1 MRNEKVFKFG
11 VDIVA
16 FGVAS
21 KITALHAPES
31 MKNILDKYSDPC
43 IVCGS
48 IIAVSQRS
56 DVIKD
61 AIRDFYVKYC
71 REWV

>member
-11 VDIVA
+11 VDIA
-16 FGVAS
+16 ALGVAS
-21 KITALHAPES
+21 KMASLHAPES
-31 MKNILDKYSDPC
+31 IKNALNKCSDPC

-48 IIAVSQRS
+48 IIALSQRR

-61 AIRDFYVKYC
+61 AMHDFYLKHY

>member
-1 MRNEKVFKFG
+1 MRNENVFKFG
-11 VDIVA
+11 VDIAA

-21 KITALHAPES
+21 KMASLHAPES
-31 MKNILDKYSDPC
+31 IKNALDKYSDPC

-48 IIAVSQRS
+48 IIALSQRA

-61 AIRDFYVKYC
+61 VIHDFYVRHY

>member
-11 VDIVA
+11 VDIAA

-21 KITALHAPES
+21 KMASLHAPES
-31 MKNILDKYSDPC
+31 IKNALNKCSDPC

-48 IIAVSQRS
+48 IIALSQRW
-56 DVIKD
+56 DVIKE
-61 AIRDFYVKYC
+61 AIRDFYVRHC

>member
-11 VDIVA
+11 VDIA
-16 FGVAS
+16 ALGVAS
-21 KITALHAPES
+21 KMASLHAPES
-31 MKNILDKYSDPC
+31 IKNALNKCSDPC

-48 IIAVSQRS
+48 MIALSQRC
-56 DVIKD
+56 DVIKE
-61 AIRDFYVKYC
+61 AIHEFYVRHY

>member
-11 VDIVA
+11 VDIA
-16 FGVAS
+16 ALGVAS
-21 KITALHAPES
+21 KMASLHAPES
-31 MKNILDKYSDPC
+31 IKNALNKCSDPC

-48 IIAVSQRS
+48 IIALSQRG
-56 DVIKD
+56 DVIKE
-61 AIRDFYVKYC
+61 AIHEFYVKHY

>member
-11 VDIVA
+11 VDIA
-16 FGVAS
+16 TFGVAS
-21 KITALHAPES
+21 KLVSLHAPES
-31 MKNILDKYSDPC
+31 IKNALNKCSDPC

-48 IIAVSQRS
+48 IIALSQRG
-56 DVIKD
+56 DVIKEV
-61 AIRDFYVKYC
+61 ICDFYVRHC